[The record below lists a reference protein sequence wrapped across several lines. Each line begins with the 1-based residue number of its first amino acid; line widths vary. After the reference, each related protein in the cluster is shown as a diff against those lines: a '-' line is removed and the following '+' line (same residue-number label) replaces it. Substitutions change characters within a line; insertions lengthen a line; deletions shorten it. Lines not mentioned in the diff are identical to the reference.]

1 MPIAPKELFLKYGIP
16 ILAIIVIA
24 IQFFFVKTQQ
34 LNHWKGGGYGMYT
47 KVHFYYNQIY
57 IPGVSVDS
65 LVDNNNDIKNAF
77 RMLKI
82 MPNDGSILAIF
93 DGNNAHFYEAA
104 QLVLKATAKD
114 SIHVQLWEPSVNS
127 NSGTYSRVLI
137 NEIQLKNQDLGNTG
151 QTYKIH

>member
-24 IQFFFVKTQQ
+24 IQFFFVKTQH

-82 MPNDGSILAIF
+82 MPND
-93 DGNNAHFYEAA
+93 AHFYEAA

-137 NEIQLKNQDLGNTG
+137 NEIQLKNQDL
-151 QTYKIH
+151 